1 MRGWLASR
9 ESSFLALLERAVY
22 AHPGSPYLPLLRAAG
37 MELGDVRRLAA
48 ERGLEGALEE
58 LRNNGVCAT
67 LDEFKGRG
75 AVGDGAFDNPLI
87 AGHYWAASGGSRGTS
102 RRVAVDLTRLEQE
115 AAYQALF
122 REGFALAG
130 RPFGI
135 WRVIPPARAGLNNY
149 VYQAKCGAPVDRWFN
164 PYRAPRDL
172 PNLRFAIFTAYTLR
186 VGRRRVGG
194 TRRPELCPPDD
205 AGRIAR
211 WLADCRRQGCPAV
224 LDAQAGLG
232 IRVCLA
238 ALDEGLDISGTF
250 FRFGGEPYT
259 EAKAEVVAATGSTA
273 ACHYSMSEIGRVA
286 CACSRPQAPDDM
298 HFMSDKLATI
308 QREHGGLWH
317 TTLGSATPKIMIN
330 VESGDYAVMSE
341 RECGCTLGELALSR
355 HLRHVR
361 SYEKLT
367 TEGNHFLGSDL
378 HTLLEEVLPRRFGG
392 APTDYQLVEEEVDG
406 LSKVS
411 VVVGPRIGQVAHEEV
426 LSTVFGFLREQP
438 RNRLMADFW
447 AQGEA
452 LRVVR
457 CEPELTA
464 AGKIVPLHIHRT
476 E

>member
-1 MRGWLASR
+1 M
-9 ESSFLALLERAVY
+9 
-22 AHPGSPYLPLLRAAG
+22 
-37 MELGDVRRLAA
+37 
-48 ERGLEGALEE
+48 
-58 LRNNGVCAT
+58 
-67 LDEFKGRG
+67 
-75 AVGDGAFDNPLI
+75 
-87 AGHYWAASGGSRGTS
+87 
-102 RRVAVDLTRLEQE
+102 
-115 AAYQALF
+115 
-122 REGFALAG
+122 
-130 RPFGI
+130 
-135 WRVIPPARAGLNNY
+135 
-149 VYQAKCGAPVDRWFN
+149 
-164 PYRAPRDL
+164 
-172 PNLRFAIFTAYTLR
+172 
-186 VGRRRVGG
+186 
-194 TRRPELCPPDD
+194 
-205 AGRIAR
+205 
-211 WLADCRRQGCPAV
+211 

-308 QREHGGLWH
+308 QRERGGLWH
-317 TTLGSATPKIMIN
+317 TTLGSASPKIMIN

-341 RECGCTLGELALSR
+341 RECGCPLGELGLTR
-355 HLRHVR
+355 HLQRVR

-378 HTLLEEVLPRRFGG
+378 DTLLEEVLPRRFGG

-411 VVVGPRIGQVAHEEV
+411 VVVGPRIGQVAEEDV

-464 AGKIVPLHIHRT
+464 AGNLPLHIQRT